1 MGGAA
6 GRRRPA
12 APGVRYDVRV
22 RSNSEAFVLEAAF
35 WGFVAGSALLCGA
48 GLGLRL
54 RFTQRE
60 IGLVMAFGA
69 GTLIS
74 SLTFELTLEAY
85 NRAGLDAVA
94 AGLPLGALAFFA
106 GDWLI
111 DRWGGK
117 HRKRSSGKQAEGNG
131 AAIML
136 GAVLDGIPESAVIG
150 ISLLG
155 GTGVG
160 VAFVAA
166 VFISNLPEGL
176 SASIGMRKAGHTVG
190 FILGSWAVV
199 VAASAVAAALGYGL
213 LGGASQH
220 VVAATQAFAAGAI
233 LTMLADTMMPEAF
246 EEAGPVVG
254 LVTVLGYATGAL
266 LTAIA

>member
-1 MGGAA
+1 M
-6 GRRRPA
+6 
-12 APGVRYDVRV
+12 
-22 RSNSEAFVLEAAF
+22 LEAAF
-35 WGFVAGSALLCGA
+35 WGLVAGAALLCGA
-48 GLGLRL
+48 GLGLNL
-54 RFTQRE
+54 RFSKRE
-60 IGLVMAFGA
+60 IGLIMAFGA

-111 DRWGGK
+111 DSWGGE
-117 HRKRSSGKQAEGNG
+117 HRKRSSGKQPEGSG

-150 ISLLG
+150 ISLLA

-176 SASIGMRKAGHTVG
+176 SATTGMRKAGHSVR
-190 FILGSWAVV
+190 FILGSWAIV
-199 VAASAVAAALGYGL
+199 VASAGLASALGYGL
-213 LGGASQH
+213 LGGAPQH
-220 VVAATQAFAAGAI
+220 VIAATQAFAAGAI

-246 EEAGPVVG
+246 EDAGPVVG

-266 LTAIA
+266 LTAVA

>member
-1 MGGAA
+1 
-6 GRRRPA
+6 
-12 APGVRYDVRV
+12 
-22 RSNSEAFVLEAAF
+22 VLEAAF
-35 WGFVAGSALLCGA
+35 WGFVGGVALLIGA
-48 GLGLRL
+48 GIGLRL
-54 RFTQRE
+54 PLPKRA
-60 IGLVMAFGA
+60 IGLIMAFGA

-94 AGLPLGALAFFA
+94 AGLPLGALVFFA

-111 DRWGGK
+111 DEWGGK
-117 HRKRSSGKQAEGNG
+117 HRKRSGGQQEEGNG
-131 AAIML
+131 TAIAL

-160 VAFVAA
+160 IAFVVA
-166 VFISNLPEGL
+166 VFVSNLPEGL
-176 SASIGMRKAGHTVG
+176 SSSVGMKKAGHSSR
-190 FILGSWAVV
+190 FILGMWAIV
-199 VAASAVAAALGYGL
+199 VAASALSAALGYGL
-213 LGGASQH
+213 LGGAPDH

-246 EEAGPVVG
+246 EDAGPVVG
-254 LVTVLGYATGAL
+254 LVTVMGYALGAL
-266 LTAIA
+266 LTALA

>member
-1 MGGAA
+1 M
-6 GRRRPA
+6 
-12 APGVRYDVRV
+12 
-22 RSNSEAFVLEAAF
+22 LEAAF
-35 WGFVAGSALLCGA
+35 WGFVGGAALLIGA
-48 GLGLRL
+48 AIGLRL
-54 RFTQRE
+54 PLPQRA

-94 AGLPLGALAFFA
+94 AGLPLGALVFFA

-111 DRWGGK
+111 DEWGGK
-117 HRKRSSGKQAEGNG
+117 HRKRSGGQQAQGSGP
-131 AAIML
+131 AIML

-155 GTGVG
+155 GAGVG
-160 VAFVAA
+160 IAFVVA

-176 SASIGMRKAGHTVG
+176 SASTGMKKAGHKAR

-199 VAASAVAAALGYGL
+199 VAASALAAALGYGL
-213 LGGASQH
+213 LGGAPAH

-246 EEAGPVVG
+246 QDAGPTVG
-254 LVTVLGYATGAL
+254 LVTVFGYATGAL
-266 LTAIA
+266 LTAVA